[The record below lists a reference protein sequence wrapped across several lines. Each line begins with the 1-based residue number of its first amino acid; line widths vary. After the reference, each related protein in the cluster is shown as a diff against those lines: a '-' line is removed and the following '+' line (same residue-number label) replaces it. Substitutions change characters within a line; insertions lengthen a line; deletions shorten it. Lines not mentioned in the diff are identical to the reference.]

1 MNDYENTVKDS
12 LSRLDSEEIIEKL
25 KKNYLTDEAKVV
37 AEEILL
43 ERGIDIRSEKSIKDF
58 SADSTVQS
66 NENIAFIGYPLSSV
80 FIWMASAFLL
90 GISQSITLSGVSSD
104 APSIVVMRF
113 FQGFSNV
120 LIVGI
125 VAGIYAFVKRKNIT
139 TNDQVIKKY
148 KSNVKSIII
157 INCIVSV
164 ILIVKLF
171 FEISNFFAILDLLI
185 IACLTF
191 AIFKRVSSAK
201 YLLATYAFINP
212 IIFAIVGMGGPAGI
226 VWSFVFLSCCQAI
239 AIEKRFSKK

>member
-1 MNDYENTVKDS
+1 
-12 LSRLDSEEIIEKL
+12 
-25 KKNYLTDEAKVV
+25 
-37 AEEILL
+37 
-43 ERGIDIRSEKSIKDF
+43 
-58 SADSTVQS
+58 
-66 NENIAFIGYPLSSV
+66 
-80 FIWMASAFLL
+80 MASAFLL

-157 INCIVSV
+157 INCILAV